1 MTETNLQLPATTTP
15 PSTVPPAPASKWTI
29 KRITTIAAAALI
41 GVILLVFIIGVL
53 LALLTDAN
61 QTAPRIQIIRD
72 IVIIILALQ
81 GIVIVVALAVLILQ
95 VARLINLLQNE
106 VIPILENTKD
116 TLNTAK
122 GTVEFVSSNVTDPL
136 VKASGFFA
144 GARVLIS
151 ELGGIRR
158 AIRREEI
165 ER

>member
-1 MTETNLQLPATTTP
+1 MTETNAQLPVTTAP
-15 PSTVPPAPASKWTI
+15 PPAAVSKWTI
-29 KRITTIAAAALI
+29 KRITMIAAGALI
-41 GVILLVFIIGVL
+41 AVILLVFVIGVL
-53 LALLTDAN
+53 LALLTDAT

-81 GIVIVVALAVLILQ
+81 GIVIVVALAILILQ

-122 GTVEFVSSNVTDPL
+122 GTVEFVSDNVTEPL
-136 VKASGFFA
+136 LRASGFAA
-144 GARVLIS
+144 GLRVLVS
-151 ELGGIRR
+151 EMGGIRR
-158 AIRREEI
+158 AIRREQS

>member
-1 MTETNLQLPATTTP
+1 MMETNTPLPITTEP
-15 PSTVPPAPASKWTI
+15 PPAAPSKWTI
-29 KRITTIAAAALI
+29 KRITTIAAGALI
-41 GVILLVFIIGVL
+41 GVILLVFVIGVL
-53 LALLTDAN
+53 LALLTDAT

-81 GIVIVVALAVLILQ
+81 GIVILVALAVLILQ

-122 GTVEFVSSNVTDPL
+122 GTVEFVSGNVTEPL
-136 VKASGFFA
+136 LRASGFAA
-144 GARVLIS
+144 GLRVLVS
-151 ELGGIRR
+151 EMGGIRR
-158 AIRREEI
+158 AIRREQA

>member
-1 MTETNLQLPATTTP
+1 MTETNPQLPATTTT
-15 PSTVPPAPASKWTI
+15 PSTAASKWTI
-29 KRITTIAAAALI
+29 KRITMIASGVLI
-41 GVILLVFIIGVL
+41 GAILLIFVIGIL

-116 TLNTAK
+116 TLNAAK
-122 GTVEFVSSNVTDPL
+122 GTVEFVSDNVTEPL
-136 VKASGFFA
+136 VRASAFTA
-144 GARVLIS
+144 GLRVLIT
-151 ELGGIRR
+151 EMGGIRR
-158 AIRREEI
+158 AIRREPI

>member
-1 MTETNLQLPATTTP
+1 MTETNAPV
-15 PSTVPPAPASKWTI
+15 STDPQPASKWTI
-29 KRITTIAAAALI
+29 QRLTMIAAGVLV
-41 GVILLVFIIGVL
+41 GVILLVFVIGVL

-122 GTVEFVSSNVTDPL
+122 GTVEFVSNNVTEPL
-136 VKASGFFA
+136 VRASGFAA
-144 GARVLIS
+144 GLRILVS
-151 ELGGIRR
+151 EVGGIRR
-158 AIRREEI
+158 AIRREQV

>member
-1 MTETNLQLPATTTP
+1 MTETNAQLPAAP
-15 PSTVPPAPASKWTI
+15 ESLPAPSGRWTI
-29 KRITTIAAAALI
+29 KRITMLVAGALI
-41 GVILLVFIIGVL
+41 GLILLIFVIGVL

-116 TLNTAK
+116 TLNTAR
-122 GTVEFVSSNVTDPL
+122 GTVEFVSNNVTEPL
-136 VKASGFFA
+136 VRASGFAA
-144 GARVLIS
+144 GVRVLVS
-151 ELGGIRR
+151 EMGGIRR
-158 AIRREEI
+158 AIRREQS